1 MQVFGQQIN
10 QVSKIMQV
18 GRRKGLERV
27 KKGQTGARKKA
38 KAKLIEEKKKFNNS
52 DWITKAKDTCKSR

>member
-1 MQVFGQQIN
+1 
-10 QVSKIMQV
+10 MQV

-27 KKGQTGARKKA
+27 KKGQTGARKEG